1 MIAKVKSSNTVELR
15 SKYLAPNPIFGYK
28 QQLKLIEGG
37 TDDYYTNWIK
47 AKDIQGTD
55 LEFMMFLTKN
65 NINKSIYIGFIFDN
79 WGQVSRNI
87 ITLDTN
93 GFRIVGEN
101 GSFDMPEL
109 DVTEESLPDDGIF
122 RIRANCYLY
131 ESDQLDSRDD
141 WSLMKPKRDEESIP
155 FGISIGGEL

>member
-15 SKYLAPNPIFGYK
+15 SKYLAPNPIFEYK

-55 LEFMMFLTKN
+55 LELMMFLTKN

-131 ESDQLDSRDD
+131 ESDQLDSRDV

-155 FGISIGGEL
+155 FGVSIGGEL